1 MKTTKQDLTERLEI
15 FLEKYKN
22 YPYNEFTKE
31 VINLEATE
39 FIHSYIKEKIF
50 DDEKEVLTEI
60 KKDFDF
66 DYNII
71 QKNNCVF
78 KIKMNKIF

>member
-15 FLEKYKN
+15 LLEKYKH

-31 VINLEATE
+31 VIKLETTE

-66 DYNII
+66 DCNII
-71 QKNNCVF
+71 QRSNRVF